1 MSSETAA
8 AGSSAAE
15 GLTPAQKLM
24 EQHDHHVTVEDVVDE
39 EDVVHPPPSAAP
51 KAAPSDAPATTMSE
65 KAAGKQK
72 AEDTPAP
79 AKKAAAALNT
89 SSEEAFPAL
98 GPAKPRAP
106 ASFAAT
112 WGKKPASVA
121 TNGINGSGQET
132 GNADSR
138 ASTPASGNAAPA
150 SASGPALQKISL
162 PGRSTERI
170 SFYPSQLI
178 PRKDLKKPLN
188 DIIRDINKRSK
199 AKLEYKAGGADGKV
213 IFEATGPVDD
223 VRQSLKQIANELG
236 SKVCHSHCTSL
247 HELTVFSNPSRS
259 RFPRLSAPSS
269 SAVRVRRSRKSAS
282 APAPAFRSRSQRPAK
297 MKTL

>member
-1 MSSETAA
+1 
-8 AGSSAAE
+8 
-15 GLTPAQKLM
+15 M
-24 EQHDHHVTVEDVVDE
+24 EQHNHNVTVEDVVDE
-39 EDVVHPPPSAAP
+39 EDILHPPPTAAP
-51 KAAPSDAPATTMSE
+51 KSDAPEAPATTMSE

-72 AEDTPAP
+72 AEDAPAP
-79 AKKAAAALNT
+79 AKKAAASLNT

-106 ASFAAT
+106 AVAAT

-121 TNGINGSGQET
+121 NGINGNGQT
-132 GNADSR
+132 GTDSR

-150 SASGPALQKISL
+150 TGPALQKMSL

-178 PRKDLKKPLN
+178 PRRELKQPLP

-213 IFEATGPVDD
+213 VFEATGPVDD

-236 SKVCHSHCTSL
+236 SKVRPFQS
-247 HELTVFSNPSRS
+247 PSD
-259 RFPRLSAPSS
+259 
-269 SAVRVRRSRKSAS
+269 VN
-282 APAPAFRSRSQRPAK
+282 
-297 MKTL
+297 

>member
-1 MSSETAA
+1 MASETAA
-8 AGSSAAE
+8 AASSAAE

-24 EQHDHHVTVEDVVDE
+24 EQHGHHVTVEDVVDE
-39 EDVVHPPPSAAP
+39 EDIVHPPPSAAP
-51 KAAPSDAPATTMSE
+51 KTDASDAPATTLSE

-72 AEDTPAP
+72 AEDAPAP
-79 AKKAAAALNT
+79 AKKAAAPLNM

-112 WGKKPASVA
+112 WGKKPASVGA
-121 TNGINGSGQET
+121 NGVNGSGQD
-132 GNADSR
+132 ASHPDSR
-138 ASTPASGNAAPA
+138 ASTPVSGIATPA
-150 SASGPALQKISL
+150 SASVGRGPALQKISL

-178 PRKDLKKPLN
+178 PRKELKKPLN

-213 IFEATGPVDD
+213 VFEATGPVDD
-223 VRQSLKQIANELG
+223 VRQSLQQIANELG
-236 SKVCHSHCTSL
+236 SKVWH
-247 HELTVFSNPSRS
+247 P
-259 RFPRLSAPSS
+259 
-269 SAVRVRRSRKSAS
+269 
-282 APAPAFRSRSQRPAK
+282 Q
-297 MKTL
+297 

>member
-1 MSSETAA
+1 MASQTAA
-8 AGSSAAE
+8 TGSSAAE

-39 EDVVHPPPSAAP
+39 EDVIHPPPSAAS
-51 KAAPSDAPATTMSE
+51 KTDGSDAPAATLSE
-65 KAAGKQK
+65 KAAGKQR
-72 AEDTPAP
+72 AEDPPAQ
-79 AKKAAAALNT
+79 AKKTSQNLNT

-112 WGKKPASVA
+112 WGKKPASVGA
-121 TNGINGSGQET
+121 NGINGSGQDPSNT
-132 GNADSR
+132 DSR
-138 ASTPASGNAAPA
+138 ASTPASGLATPA
-150 SASGPALQKISL
+150 SASAGRGPALQKMSL

-178 PRKDLKKPLN
+178 PRKELKKPLN

-213 IFEATGPVDD
+213 VFEATGPVDD

-236 SKVCHSHCTSL
+236 SKACG
-247 HELTVFSNPSRS
+247 PS
-259 RFPRLSAPSS
+259 F
-269 SAVRVRRSRKSAS
+269 
-282 APAPAFRSRSQRPAK
+282 
-297 MKTL
+297 TLYTC